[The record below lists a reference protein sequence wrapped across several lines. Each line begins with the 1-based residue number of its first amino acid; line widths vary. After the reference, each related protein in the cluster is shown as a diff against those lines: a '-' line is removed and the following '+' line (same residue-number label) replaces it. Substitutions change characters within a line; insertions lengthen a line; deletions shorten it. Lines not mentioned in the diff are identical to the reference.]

1 MKHLKIA
8 FSHKAQFYFGSME
21 GRTNVELSQTDFTD
35 VGAIVIS
42 ESDTDVLENE
52 AGTILWH
59 TGFLG
64 CV

>member
-42 ESDTDVLENE
+42 ESDTE
-52 AGTILWH
+52 
-59 TGFLG
+59 
-64 CV
+64 